1 MWSLSAL
8 GFLIMV
14 VSAVLLSDLA
24 PKTHHEVVY
33 LDSFHRAVSQEITFQ
48 PEGSAVHGWTED
60 GCDFSGTG
68 WQSTDGVGVS
78 LMIYYCKTPAKAQR
92 VLNKLA
98 KETTKVFEK
107 KTLTSKDGKKT
118 GERIVATSSEDFI
131 KRPQMILW
139 SDKDEIYVVESTSFP
154 HALAFEKKWPN
165 M

>member
-1 MWSLSAL
+1 M
-8 GFLIMV
+8 
-14 VSAVLLSDLA
+14 
-24 PKTHHEVVY
+24 
-33 LDSFHRAVSQEITFQ
+33 
-48 PEGSAVHGWTED
+48 HGITED
-60 GCDFSGTG
+60 GCRFSKTG
-68 WQSTDGVGVS
+68 WKSSDGMSVVF
-78 LMIYYCKTPAKAQR
+78 LEILYCKSPRHAQR

-98 KETTKVFEK
+98 KEATKVFEK
-107 KTLTSKDGKKT
+107 KTLTNKDGKKT

>member
-1 MWSLSAL
+1 
-8 GFLIMV
+8 MV

-24 PKTHHEVVY
+24 PKTHHGVVY
-33 LDSFHRAVSQEITFQ
+33 HDPSHRAVSQEITFQ
-48 PEGSAVHGWTED
+48 PGGSSVDGWTED

-68 WQSTDGVGVS
+68 WESSDGVGIT
-78 LMIYYCKTPAKAQR
+78 LKIYYCKTPARAQT

-98 KETTKVFEK
+98 KEATKVFEK